1 MPNMSYCR
9 FENTY
14 KDLIDCL
21 ENIHVGASNGTDE
34 MYRQKM
40 IQLFTEVAE
49 DWDGDIVSYAESQN
63 LPI

>member
-21 ENIHVGASNGTDE
+21 ENIHVGASNEIDE
-34 MYRQKM
+34 QYRQRM
-40 IQLFTEVAE
+40 IQMFNQVCEQYG
-49 DWDGDIVSYAESQN
+49 GDIVGYADNEIS
-63 LPI
+63 PI

>member
-21 ENIHVGASNGTDE
+21 ENIHVGASNEIDE
-34 MYRQKM
+34 QYRQRMIKM
-40 IQLFTEVAE
+40 FSTVCEQYG
-49 DWDGDIVSYAESQN
+49 GDIVGYAEN
-63 LPI
+63 EIDE

>member
-1 MPNMSYCR
+1 MSYCR

-21 ENIHVGASNGTDE
+21 ENIHVGASNEIDE

-49 DWDGDIVSYAESQN
+49 GWDGDIVSYAESQN

>member
-21 ENIHVGASNGTDE
+21 DNIHIGASNEIDE
-34 MYRQKM
+34 QYRQRM
-40 IQLFTEVAE
+40 IKLFSTVCEQYG
-49 DWDGDIVSYAESQN
+49 GDIVGYAEN
-63 LPI
+63 EILPI

>member
-21 ENIHVGASNGTDE
+21 ENIHVGASNEIDE

-49 DWDGDIVSYAESQN
+49 SWYGDIVSYAESQN

>member
-14 KDLIDCL
+14 KDLVDCL
-21 ENIHVGASNGTDE
+21 ENIHVGASNEIDE

-40 IQLFTEVAE
+40 ISLFNTVCEQYG
-49 DWDGDIVSYAESQN
+49 GDIVGYAESQI

>member
-21 ENIHVGASNGTDE
+21 ENIHVGASNEIDE

-40 IQLFTEVAE
+40 IQLFNEVGE
-49 DWDGDIVSYAESQN
+49 DWDGDIVSYAEIQN